1 MTPAARQ
8 VVAMPLRSPPG
19 SVRLDEGRQ
28 DPPTSMN
35 EPTPTPHEPDR
46 EAPPAPA
53 ATPAG
58 ETAAPTVEVGPIA
71 KGVRLFRTV
80 VAGTFTP
87 WRFLAR
93 WEREGARWSAP
104 VELLSVNGLIVAGLI
119 YLAHVLDVGVDQDP
133 RVMEAV
139 ARSRLA
145 RVVLEGVNSLQPV
158 VAVWGQVLAIRIG
171 AAVVRSPGGWPRAI
185 RQAGFLATYYVPV
198 SVLSIVVGALAGPRS
213 AAFSGV
219 VAGSVA
225 AELAYSWIGFRQ
237 LYGVSAGRAFVGATV
252 GLLLALVLAWTM
264 AFLGVGAAVVVAHR
278 FPG

>member
-1 MTPAARQ
+1 MNETTPAPQ
-8 VVAMPLRSPPG
+8 
-19 SVRLDEGRQ
+19 
-28 DPPTSMN
+28 
-35 EPTPTPHEPDR
+35 
-46 EAPPAPA
+46 APS
-53 ATPAG
+53 ATPA
-58 ETAAPTVEVGPIA
+58 EAPAAPTVEVGPIA

-87 WRFLAR
+87 WRFLAG

-119 YLAHVLDVGVDQDP
+119 YLSHVLDMGVDQDP

-145 RVVLEGVNSLQPV
+145 RVLLEGVNTLQPV
-158 VAVWGQVLAIRIG
+158 VAVWGQVLAIRVG
-171 AAVVRSPGGWPRAI
+171 AAIVRAPGGWSRAI

-198 SVLSIVVGALAGPRS
+198 SALSIVVGALAGPRS
-213 AAFSGV
+213 LAFSGV

-237 LYGVSAGRAFVGATV
+237 LYGVSARRALVGAIV
-252 GLLLALVLAWTM
+252 GLLLALVLAWSVT
-264 AFLGVGAAVVVAHR
+264 FLGVGAAVVVAQR
-278 FPG
+278 LPG